1 MDHHGKVLG
10 EPSLLVD
17 LAFSHPDGFEATHTK
32 SQQEAPRWLF
42 ARCRRLPSQLRQE
55 CGLFTDQY
63 AATSAARPKTTWSS
77 RWYTP

>member
-32 SQQEAPRWLF
+32 TQQEAQRWLF
-42 ARCRRLPSQLRQE
+42 DRCRRLPSKLRQE
-55 CGLFTDQY
+55 CVRGSRPPRRSRT
-63 AATSAARPKTTWSS
+63 ASAQPHGEA
-77 RWYTP
+77 

>member
-32 SQQEAPRWLF
+32 SQQEAQRWLF
-42 ARCRRLPSQLRQE
+42 DRCRRLPSKLRQE
-55 CGLFTDQY
+55 CVQRL
-63 AATSAARPKTTWSS
+63 ASAAAQ
-77 RWYTP
+77 